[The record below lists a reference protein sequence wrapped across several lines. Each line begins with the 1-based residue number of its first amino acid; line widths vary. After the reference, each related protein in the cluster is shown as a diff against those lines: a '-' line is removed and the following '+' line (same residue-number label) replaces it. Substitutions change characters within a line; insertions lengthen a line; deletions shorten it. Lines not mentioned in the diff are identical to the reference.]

1 MLIHSQSPISY
12 NYLLARQG
20 RENFFR
26 GIGRTI
32 KWMPLFMV
40 FFGGLSIHL
49 CKAIFCH
56 FFSLNM
62 EWNSTAKELEST
74 GFFITMDKIIKDFK
88 WLYVTLL
95 FFAMVLVFLAIWAP
109 RGWEITDF
117 SMILPVGNQ
126 LACHFF
132 LPLALGLF

>member
-1 MLIHSQSPISY
+1 
-12 NYLLARQG
+12 
-20 RENFFR
+20 
-26 GIGRTI
+26 
-32 KWMPLFMV
+32 
-40 FFGGLSIHL
+40 
-49 CKAIFCH
+49 
-56 FFSLNM
+56 M

-88 WLYVTLL
+88 WLYATLL
-95 FFAMVLVFLAIWAP
+95 FFTAVLVFLAIWAP

-132 LPLALGLF
+132 LPLVLGLF